1 MQFSDGD
8 VRGGTGQHKM
18 LVIAALVC
26 GLSFFGG
33 GLAPARVDMTHN
45 AAGDMTGMARYA
57 DADGLVPAGTTG
69 ITFGRG
75 RKDIGFGAAAYNA
88 QGDETLL
95 GSFKTTDAL
104 GPLAV

>member
-33 GLAPARVDMTHN
+33 GLAVIDFFPIVD
-45 AAGDMTGMARYA
+45 
-57 DADGLVPAGTTG
+57 
-69 ITFGRG
+69 
-75 RKDIGFGAAAYNA
+75 
-88 QGDETLL
+88 
-95 GSFKTTDAL
+95 
-104 GPLAV
+104 LAFFTS